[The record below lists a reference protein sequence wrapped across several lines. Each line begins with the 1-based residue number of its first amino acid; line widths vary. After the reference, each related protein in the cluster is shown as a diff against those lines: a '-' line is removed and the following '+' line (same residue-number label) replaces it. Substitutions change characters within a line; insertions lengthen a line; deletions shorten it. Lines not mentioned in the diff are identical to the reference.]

1 MGSLFLSARRAGLV
15 SMGCGAA
22 VIAALGVTPAM
33 TYALAAGASSESPGV
48 REALSHEVQPP
59 GPGIVSQ
66 GGSGGAGNAS
76 APAGEAVPS
85 LSTAFST
92 TWSAPHRPLVTR
104 IFNVPVNY
112 KGSDGSWH
120 AIDSTLVASPLGGY
134 ENTANS
140 FSLRLPESLSSNV
153 SVSYQGSTV
162 SFTLQGASASLPS
175 VSGDT
180 ASYPEVLSSTDLSY
194 ASEASGVRELVTL
207 RDAGAPT
214 ELRYSLSLPAG
225 FSPRKESDGSI
236 ALVDGSGNAVFTI
249 PAATAYRPS
258 AGPGSGRVLPSS
270 VAASG
275 SGWTLTV
282 DTGEAWLREE
292 LASGVVAVDPSV
304 DVSAAQ
310 ACSLAAESPTTSKCS
325 SSELRVG
332 YDSTHQENHALLE
345 FSLSSL
351 PLAAVVLDAKLGL
364 YVQAHSTTSAKAVG
378 VYRVTKPWTTSAT
391 WNAYDGTHSWG
402 TAGGDYSNPEH
413 ESDASVNPSVGASA
427 GWYYWYPTK
436 MVQEWVD
443 TAKAPEYEKKPQG
456 YANEG
461 LIVKDQTD
469 GLTANMLTVDSPSA
483 SSDQPYLE
491 VSYQARGEGSE
502 PQYTIAS
509 TPLSDTSTMG
519 VNVASGDVLLQS
531 SQLQMTGVAGFG
543 FTSTRTWNGLN
554 GEKFDYGHWEDSNDI
569 SLFENG
575 DGSVSYLSPSGA
587 WFEFQKQPAGEY
599 TRPPGIKAT
608 ICGAGS
614 PSPCPTSL
622 PTGVTHELL
631 FDGNQGQDSF
641 NAYGAGIAED
651 HYGHKISVEFPS
663 EHRLVFTDPQGHK
676 IEQIAEGLEGLPS
689 ELKDLSGSRN
699 VKFVYKDFEE
709 GEPELQSYTD
719 ANGKTTSYEYAN
731 YTITKITDGH
741 GEVTRLHY
749 DSKRRVTE
757 IIRTTNSEHTTG
769 PTTKF
774 KYYEPGEAPSPCT
787 SNQRGTLVKDPDWS
801 KAEEHETLYC
811 ANVLDQVEKTV
822 ELNGKEKLES
832 SGTYD
837 PFGNQTSLTAATS
850 GESEKGGVTSLD
862 FDKYGI
868 NLECAVQGTTTEES
882 KCPARTEKSALL
894 TTSLSYADKEN
905 ATSPSQLEN
914 PETNSTSGCYN
925 LGTPKTGCPS
935 STEATGPAGTL
946 AKETDP
952 LSKENELKFE
962 YNKTGVL
969 EGTVKSSTDADGHTT
984 NYEYD
989 EKGNLKTIIPPSG
1002 SGIGK
1007 TTITVDSDSRPHTI
1021 TRCLVE
1027 SGGSCTSSDVET
1039 ITYDKLDRVT
1049 EAVYT
1054 GPGATKTFKY
1064 VYNAD
1069 GDLEE
1074 LSDPAG
1080 NTTDTYDALNR
1091 LTEEVQGN
1099 GPSSS
1104 YGYDEAS
1111 NLTTFYDGATTVY
1124 LYNGLNQLEAMHEP
1138 TGSCGGTPSKCTR
1151 FSYEGGSLNKLTY
1164 PSGATLNYTL
1174 EAATKRPTAITVKN
1188 PSGETLLTHAY
1199 SYLHAGSNTTLLTG
1213 DKYTQGTTSNTTEYE
1228 YNPLEQL
1235 TEATTKG
1242 TNESY
1247 YGYELDGAGNRIRQK
1262 VNPTGST
1269 GGTETFY
1276 DYNSGNQL
1284 ECRMKAKEAC
1294 SKSSTSELAGYSYD
1308 GIGNET
1314 AITGYN
1320 EAGNTSFSYNNL
1332 QQLKDITPPSS
1343 SEQALTYLTGGQGT
1357 LITVGAI
1364 DIQNTKLGL
1373 TGQINESG
1381 TSDYAR
1387 TPEGLMVD
1395 ERLPGGNN
1403 YNPIYDANGDII
1415 GLLNSSGALVQTI
1428 RYGPYGENTN
1438 ASKSLGL
1445 EYSPTNDP
1453 FLFQGGYHLAG
1464 GDPGSGNVPSDLYH
1478 YGARY
1483 YDPTTG
1489 RWTQP
1494 DPQGGTID
1502 YTFAGDD
1509 PVNGVDPNG
1518 MCSSVGN
1525 CIESGAKTVWTGAKW
1540 VAVGAWEGAEESWR
1554 WAKAHANE
1562 FVERLTSTVSPKPPK
1577 SGRFVLVNLPSRQI
1591 RRSRSGCERRVGATV
1606 RARSTCAISGIT
1618 CGVVGLGFAA
1628 QAARSDG
1635 TRSSGIGSSEMST
1648 VASGSIVLTR

>member
-1 MGSLFLSARRAGLV
+1 MGLGLLSRRAGVLLV
-15 SMGCGAA
+15 CG
-22 VIAALGVTPAM
+22 
-33 TYALAAGASSESPGV
+33 LAAGLVMLVSGSSASAAAVSAGSLESAGV
-48 REALSHEVQPP
+48 REALSHEVQPA

-66 GGSGGAGNAS
+66 GGSGGTGGAA
-76 APAGEAVPS
+76 APAGEVDPS

-120 AIDSTLVASPLGGY
+120 TIDNALVASPLGGY

-140 FSLRLPESLSSNV
+140 FSLQLPESLSSDV
-153 SVSYQGSTV
+153 SLSYQGSMV
-162 SFTLQGASASLPS
+162 SFTLQGASATLPA

-194 ASEASGVRELVTL
+194 TSEAAGVRELVTL
-207 RDAGAPT
+207 KNAAAPT
-214 ELRYSLSLPAG
+214 QLRYALSLPVG
-225 FSPRKESDGSI
+225 FSPHEEADGSV
-236 ALVDGSGNAVFTI
+236 ALVDGAGEVVFTI

-292 LASGVVAVDPSV
+292 LGSGAVAVDPSV
-304 DVSAAQ
+304 DVAAAQ

-351 PLAAVVLDAKLGL
+351 PTAAVVLDAKLGL

-391 WNAYDGTHSWG
+391 WNTYDGTHSWG

-413 ESDASVNPSVGASA
+413 ESDASVNPSVGAST
-427 GWYYWYPTK
+427 GWSYWYPTK
-436 MVQEWVD
+436 MVQEWVN
-443 TAKAPEYEKKPQG
+443 TTKAPEYEKKPQG

-469 GLTANMLTVDSPSA
+469 SQTANLLTIDSPSA

-491 VSYQARGEGSE
+491 VSYQARGQGEE

-519 VNVASGDVLLQS
+519 VNVASGDLLLQS
-531 SQLQMTGVAGFG
+531 SQMQMTGVAGFG

-554 GEKFDYGHWEDSNDI
+554 GERLDYGHWEDSNDI

-608 ICGAGS
+608 MCGAGS

-622 PTGVTHELL
+622 PSGVSHELL
-631 FDGNQGQDSF
+631 FDGNQGQVSF
-641 NAYGAGIAED
+641 NAYGAGIRED
-651 HYGHKISVEFPS
+651 HYGHKVSVEFPS
-663 EHRLVFTDPQGHK
+663 EHHLVFTDPQGHK
-676 IEQIAEGLEGLPS
+676 IEQISEGLEGLQS

-699 VKFVYKDFEE
+699 VKFAYKNFGE
-709 GEPELQSYTD
+709 GEPELQTYTD
-719 ANGKTTSYEYAN
+719 ENGKTTSYEYSN

-741 GEVTRLHY
+741 GEVTLFHY
-749 DSKRRVTE
+749 DSKRRVEE
-757 IIRTTNSEHTTG
+757 IIRTTNAEHTKG

-774 KYYEPGEAPSPCT
+774 KYYAPGEAPSPCT
-787 SNQRGTLVKDPDWS
+787 SNQRGTVVKDPDWETT
-801 KAEEHETLYC
+801 KAHEILYC
-811 ANVLDQVEKTV
+811 SNVLDQVEKTV
-822 ELNGKEKLES
+822 AYNGEEKLES
-832 SGTYD
+832 STTYD

-850 GESEKGGVTSLD
+850 GGTEKGGVTSLD

-868 NLECAVQGTTTEES
+868 NLECTVQGTTKEES
-882 KCPARTEKSALL
+882 KCPARTEKSAMLL
-894 TTSLSYADKEN
+894 TSLSYADKEN
-905 ATSPSQLEN
+905 GTSPTQVEN
-914 PETNSTSGCYN
+914 PESNSTSGCYN
-925 LGTPKTGCPS
+925 FGTPRTGCP
-935 STEATGPAGTL
+935 EGATGPAGSL
-946 AKETDP
+946 ATETDA

-962 YNKTGVL
+962 YNKEKGVL
-969 EGTVKSSTDADGHTT
+969 EGTLKSSSDAKNHTT
-984 NYEYD
+984 TYEYD
-989 EKGNLKTIIPPSG
+989 EKGNLKTVTPPSG
-1002 SGIGK
+1002 SGLYK

-1021 TRCLVE
+1021 TQCLVE
-1027 SGGSCTSSDVET
+1027 SCISSDVET
-1039 ITYDKLDRVT
+1039 ISYDKVGRVT

-1080 NTTDTYDALNR
+1080 NTTYTYDALNR

-1099 GPSSS
+1099 GPSST
-1104 YGYDEAS
+1104 YGYDAAS
-1111 NLTTFYDGATTVY
+1111 NLTSFYDAAGTTIY

-1138 TGSCGGTPSKCTR
+1138 TGSCTGTPSKCTR
-1151 FSYEGGSLNKLTY
+1151 FAYENGTLDKITY

-1174 EAATKRPTAITVKN
+1174 DAATKRPTAITVKN
-1188 PSGETLLTHAY
+1188 AAGETLLTNTYAY
-1199 SYLHAGSNTTLLTG
+1199 EHEGADTTLIYQ

-1235 TEATTKG
+1235 KEATTKG
-1242 TNESY
+1242 SNESY
-1247 YGYELDGAGNRIRQK
+1247 YFYEVDGAGNRVRQK

-1276 DYNSGNQL
+1276 DYNGGNEL
-1284 ECRMKAKEAC
+1284 ECRMKAKEVC
-1294 SKSSTSELAGYSYD
+1294 SKSSSSELAGYSYD
-1308 GIGNET
+1308 GVGNET
-1314 AITGYN
+1314 AITGYS
-1320 EAGNTSFSYNNL
+1320 ETGNTSFSYDNL

-1343 SEQALTYLTGGQGT
+1343 SEQALTYLTGGQGN

-1364 DIQNTKLGL
+1364 DLQNTKLGL
-1373 TGQINESG
+1373 TAQINESG
-1381 TSDYAR
+1381 TSAYAR

-1395 ERLPGGNN
+1395 ERLPGGND
-1403 YNPIYDANGDII
+1403 YNPVYDANGDII
-1415 GLLNSSGALVQTI
+1415 GLLSSSGALVQTI
-1428 RYGPYGENTN
+1428 RYGPYGENTS
-1438 ASKSLGL
+1438 AAGSLA
-1445 EYSPTNDP
+1445 YDTTNDP
-1453 FLFQGGYHLAG
+1453 FQFQGGYHLPENEG
-1464 GDPGSGNVPSDLYH
+1464 KPDNLYH
-1478 YGARY
+1478 YGARFY
-1483 YDPTTG
+1483 EPATG
-1489 RWTQP
+1489 RWIQQ
-1494 DPQGGTID
+1494 DPASGSEP
-1502 YTFAGDD
+1502 YTFASDD
-1509 PVNGVDPNG
+1509 PINEVDPTGEMG
-1518 MCSSVGN
+1518 MAGS
-1525 CIESGAKTVWTGAKW
+1525 EKTA
-1540 VAVGAWEGAEESWR
+1540 AE
-1554 WAKAHANE
+1554 
-1562 FVERLTSTVSPKPPK
+1562 STVRWCVQHPHEFYYNRAIYERCKK
-1577 SGRFVLVNLPSRQI
+1577 AGEKANLPEDNCHVAGTFLFLLGGTDVLPAAANRVLWLLGGGQLA
-1591 RRSRSGCERRVGATV
+1591 GC
-1606 RARSTCAISGIT
+1606 
-1618 CGVVGLGFAA
+1618 
-1628 QAARSDG
+1628 
-1635 TRSSGIGSSEMST
+1635 
-1648 VASGSIVLTR
+1648 

>member
-1 MGSLFLSARRAGLV
+1 MTPSFLSARRGWLV
-15 SMGCGAA
+15 LMACVAA
-22 VIAALGVTPAM
+22 LAAALGTTAAT
-33 TYALAAGASSESPGV
+33 TYALATGASSESPGV
-48 REALSHEVQPP
+48 REALSHEVQPA

-66 GGSGGAGNAS
+66 GGAGGAGNAS
-76 APAGEAVPS
+76 APAGETVPS

-92 TWSAPHRPLVTR
+92 TWSAPHHPLVTR

-112 KGSDGSWH
+112 KGSDGAWH
-120 AIDSTLVASPLGGY
+120 AIDNTLVGSPLGGY

-140 FSLRLPESLSSNV
+140 FSLQLPESLSSNV
-153 SVSYQGSTV
+153 SLSYQGSTV
-162 SFTLQGASASLPS
+162 SFTLQGAAASLPS

-194 ASEASGVRELVTL
+194 TSEAAGVRELVTL
-207 RDAGAPT
+207 KDAGAPT

-225 FSPRKESDGSI
+225 FSPRKEADGSI
-236 ALVDGSGNAVFTI
+236 ALVDGSGNKVFRI

-258 AGPGSGRVLPSS
+258 AGPTSARVLPSS

-292 LASGVVAVDPSV
+292 LASGAVSVDPTV
-304 DVSAAQ
+304 DVAAAQ

-391 WNAYDGTHSWG
+391 WNTYDGTHSWG

-413 ESDASVNPSVGASA
+413 ESDASVNPSVGAST

-436 MVQEWVD
+436 MVQEWVN
-443 TAKAPEYEKKPQG
+443 TTKAPEYEEKPQG

-469 GLTANMLTVDSPSA
+469 GLTANLLTIDSPSA

-491 VSYQARGEGSE
+491 VTYQARGEGEE

-509 TPLSDTSTMG
+509 TPLSDSSTMG
-519 VNVASGDVLLQS
+519 VNVASGDLLLQTA
-531 SQLQMTGVAGFG
+531 QMQMTGVAGFG

-554 GEKFDYGHWEDSNDI
+554 GERLDYGHWQDSNDI

-575 DGSVSYLSPSGA
+575 DGSVSYLSPTGA

-608 ICGAGS
+608 MCGAGS
-614 PSPCPTSL
+614 PAPCPTSL
-622 PTGVTHELL
+622 PSGVTHELL

-641 NAYGAGIAED
+641 NVYGAGIQED
-651 HYGHKISVEFPS
+651 HYGHKISVAFPS
-663 EHRLVFTDPQGHK
+663 EHHLVFTDPQGHK
-676 IEQIAEGLEGLPS
+676 IEEISEGLEGLAS

-699 VKFVYKDFEE
+699 VKFSYKDFEE

-741 GEVTRLHY
+741 GEVTLFHY

-757 IIRTTNSEHTTG
+757 IIRTTNSEHTKG
-769 PTTKF
+769 PTTKL
-774 KYYEPGEAPSPCT
+774 KYYEPGEAPSPCN

-811 ANVLDQVEKTV
+811 ANVLDQLEKTV

-832 SGTYD
+832 SASYD

-868 NLECAVQGTTTEES
+868 NLECAVQGTTKGES
-882 KCPARTEKSALL
+882 KCPERTEKSTLL

-905 ATSPSQLEN
+905 ATSPSQVEN

-925 LGTPKTGCPS
+925 LGTPKTGCPES
-935 STEATGPAGTL
+935 KEATGPAGTL
-946 AKETDP
+946 AKETNP
-952 LSKENELKFE
+952 LPKENELKFE

-969 EGTVKSSTDADGHTT
+969 EGTLKSSTDADGHTT
-984 NYEYD
+984 SYEYD
-989 EKGNLKTIIPPSG
+989 EKGNLKTITPPSG
-1002 SGIGK
+1002 SGLYK

-1021 TRCLVE
+1021 TQCLVE
-1027 SGGSCTSSDVET
+1027 SCSSSDVET
-1039 ITYDKLDRVT
+1039 ISYDKLGRIT

-1069 GDLEE
+1069 GDPEE

-1080 NTTDTYDALNR
+1080 NTTYTYDALNR
-1091 LTEEVQGN
+1091 LTEEIQGN
-1099 GPSSS
+1099 GPSAT

-1111 NLTTFYDGATTVY
+1111 NLTTFYDAGGTTVY

-1138 TGSCGGTPSKCTR
+1138 TGRCTGTPSKCTH
-1151 FSYEGGSLNKLTY
+1151 FAYENGTLDKVTY

-1188 PSGETLLTHAY
+1188 PAGETLLTNTY
-1199 SYLHAGSNTTLLTG
+1199 SYEHETADTTLIYQ
-1213 DKYTQGTTSNTTEYE
+1213 DKYTQGTTSNTTNYG
-1228 YNPLEQL
+1228 YDALERLLQ
-1235 TEATTKG
+1235 ATTEG
-1242 TNESY
+1242 TTPSHYE
-1247 YGYELDGAGNRIRQK
+1247 YELDGAGNRMWQQ
-1262 VNPTGST
+1262 VNTTGTT
-1269 GGTETFY
+1269 GGPETFY
-1276 DYNSGNQL
+1276 DYNSGNEL
-1284 ECRMKAKEAC
+1284 ECRMKAKGAC
-1294 SKSSTSELAGYSYD
+1294 SKSSSSELAGYTYD
-1308 GIGNET
+1308 GVGNET

-1320 EAGNTSFSYNNL
+1320 ETGNTSFSYNNL
-1332 QQLKDITPPSS
+1332 HQLKDITPPSS
-1343 SEQALTYLTGGQGT
+1343 GEQALTYLTGGQSN
-1357 LITVGAI
+1357 LITVGSV

-1373 TGQINESG
+1373 VGQINESG
-1381 TSDYAR
+1381 VSEYAR
-1387 TPEGLMVD
+1387 TPEGLLVD
-1395 ERLPGGNN
+1395 ERLPSGSD

-1428 RYGPYGENTN
+1428 RYGPYGENTS
-1438 ASKSLGL
+1438 AGGSLA
-1445 EYSPTNDP
+1445 YSTTNDP
-1453 FLFQGGYHLAG
+1453 FGFQGGYQV
-1464 GDPGSGNVPSDLYH
+1464 PGSGLYH

-1483 YDPTTG
+1483 YHPVTG

-1494 DPQGGTID
+1494 DSAGPESYD
-1502 YTFAGDD
+1502 FAGDD
-1509 PVNGVDPNG
+1509 PVNQVDPTGEMG
-1518 MCSSVGN
+1518 MAGSEKTAA
-1525 CIESGAKTVWTGAKW
+1525 ESTVRWC
-1540 VAVGAWEGAEESWR
+1540 AEHPHEFYYNR
-1554 WAKAHANE
+1554 AIYERCEKAGEKAHLPEDNCHVIGTFLFLLGAPTGD
-1562 FVERLTSTVSPKPPK
+1562 VIPATAR
-1577 SGRFVLVNLPSRQI
+1577 GVLW
-1591 RRSRSGCERRVGATV
+1591 A
-1606 RARSTCAISGIT
+1606 
-1618 CGVVGLGFAA
+1618 LGGG
-1628 QAARSDG
+1628 QLLSC
-1635 TRSSGIGSSEMST
+1635 
-1648 VASGSIVLTR
+1648 